1 MLVCPLQGL
10 GGIQGKECFLRVT
23 SAHLFEVELRAART
37 LERLELQ
44 SLVAAEME
52 SETESPRERV
62 PEVSCGVGGLGR
74 GVCVPGAGLGT
85 FHFPCEY
92 VEPRSALVCCMSL
105 GSGLKD
111 GFCVRAWCQ
120 HQRCGAR
127 VTVFLHALF
136 RLLPTAVFF
145 PPEQGSGPPPGAPVL
160 VLRFSYI
167 CPDRKLRRYAVL
179 EPEAHEAI
187 QVLDPEAGGKSGG
200 SRSRTGGL
208 GSPSSSTCSLPAHS

>member
-52 SETESPRERV
+52 SETESPREWV

-92 VEPRSALVCCMSL
+92 LEPRSALGVL
-105 GSGLKD
+105 HVAGEWTKGWILRKGL
-111 GFCVRAWCQ
+111 VSAP
-120 HQRCGAR
+120 
-127 VTVFLHALF
+127 ALWGQSYC
-136 RLLPTAVFF
+136 F
-145 PPEQGSGPPPGAPVL
+145 PLCSV
-160 VLRFSYI
+160 
-167 CPDRKLRRYAVL
+167 
-179 EPEAHEAI
+179 
-187 QVLDPEAGGKSGG
+187 
-200 SRSRTGGL
+200 
-208 GSPSSSTCSLPAHS
+208 SSPAHCCVLSS